1 MHCFYLEDQI
11 NGEQAA
17 ISDAGQLHH
26 LTDVLRLKTGDQITV
41 FDSGGREFL
50 CSITSINNR
59 QMLLKVI
66 ERKSLRL
73 SKYRLAVACALP
85 KKSGFDD
92 IVDKLTQIGVDVIFP
107 LVTERVVVK
116 PDEAQGVRLERWRKI
131 ACSAAQQSQ
140 RNTLPS
146 IPGIVSLEDLLCESS
161 KYDLKLI
168 PTLEGERLSLQKALA
183 EKIPTAVL
191 ILIGPEGDFTLQ
203 EVQQAVS
210 AGFHPVTL
218 GENVLRVEMAAIA
231 VASYIKLALG

>member
-1 MHCFYLEDQI
+1 M
-11 NGEQAA
+11 QAA
-17 ISDAGQLHH
+17 GN
-26 LTDVLRLKTGDQITV
+26 
-41 FDSGGREFL
+41 FL
-50 CSITSINNR
+50 CLIASITNR
-59 QMLLKVI
+59 QAMLKVI
-66 ERKSLRL
+66 EGKALKL

-92 IVDKLTQIGVDVIFP
+92 IVDKLTQIGADVIFP

-116 PDEAQGVRLERWRKI
+116 PEEAQGVRLERWRKI
-131 ACSAAQQSQ
+131 ARSAAEQSQ

-146 IPGIVSLEDLLCESS
+146 IPGIVSFEDLLYESG
-161 KYDLKLI
+161 KYDFKLI
-168 PTLEGERLSLQKALA
+168 PTLEGGRQSLQKVLA

-218 GENVLRVEMAAIA
+218 GENVLRVETAAIA
-231 VASYIKLALG
+231 AASYIKLALG